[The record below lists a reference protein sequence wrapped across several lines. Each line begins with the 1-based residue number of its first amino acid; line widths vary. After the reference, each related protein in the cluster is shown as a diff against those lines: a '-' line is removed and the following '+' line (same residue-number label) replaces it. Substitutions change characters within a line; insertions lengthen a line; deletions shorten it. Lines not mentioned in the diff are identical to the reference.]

1 MESTIKTSTTN
12 MPQILTLKSM
22 FEYMENR
29 DPKILTFTVDE
40 RFIMIKD
47 PDKTSDWYYVINEKG
62 QIGYVPNSY
71 VVYEENKNIND
82 LLQLV
87 DSIASKLDQKNNE
100 TNKILTDRQIKHA
113 QIKLAQMRCEITETL
128 IKIEQSNKP
137 AGVLTGVNELSVIQE
152 ENKEDDENDA
162 INNNNGE
169 CLKKCRYC
177 QQQPFAG
184 DEINEQLISNLIENI
199 KLDSNLNESKAIIV
213 ANSVIKTLSENV
225 QPWNRDCQRII
236 EIMEK
241 YVEEKVN
248 SENVYSSKLKCIFK
262 RLWFCKNDTQQR
274 NWPVYQ
280 DEDII
285 QSYLDE
291 LMNLLSS
298 TEQSFLEKEIC
309 SQNHENLS
317 NLIQYFQMETRRS
330 LRLIRLYRRVP
341 ADFYLTTVLPGEL
354 AVEMKNHVQDIQR
367 WIKAST
373 LFTLI
378 FSSGHKPPVNIY
390 EHINEQF
397 FQHQF
402 DLCEGFDIN
411 GQTIECEI
419 PSENIISPILAF
431 NLHIT
436 DIGADN
442 VIFKALG
449 KRTNA
454 SHFTENLISYL
465 NWEEDI
471 ILTSCNLTR
480 QSFIDPVDNDQQDNQ
495 FSNSTFNN
503 YDSNQNSVLKFL
515 TEMFADKVVSSL
527 FYYNDVRV
535 IIDIIISQLN
545 NLPVGDHRIKY
556 YLELT
561 ANILKNTQYA
571 EEPHKAFELKKC
583 LISIQHHEFSNVADV
598 QLAQDIVE
606 RNHDAFSNY
615 VNQ

>member
-1 MESTIKTSTTN
+1 MLSMKKDKLVMFLIRTSFT
-12 MPQILTLKSM
+12 KS
-22 FEYMENR
+22 
-29 DPKILTFTVDE
+29 
-40 RFIMIKD
+40 
-47 PDKTSDWYYVINEKG
+47 
-62 QIGYVPNSY
+62 
-71 VVYEENKNIND
+71 
-82 LLQLV
+82 
-87 DSIASKLDQKNNE
+87 
-100 TNKILTDRQIKHA
+100 
-113 QIKLAQMRCEITETL
+113 KLAQMRCEITETL
-128 IKIEQSNKP
+128 IKLEQSSKP
-137 AGVLTGVNELSVIQE
+137 IGVLSGVNELSVIQE
-152 ENKEDDENDA
+152 ENKEDEENNEIDT
-162 INNNNGE
+162 INGE
-169 CLKKCRYC
+169 CLKKCRHC
-177 QQQPFAG
+177 CLKQQQQQQAG

-199 KLDSNLNESKAIIV
+199 KLDSNLSESKAIIV

-225 QPWNRDCQRII
+225 QSWQKDCQRIM

-291 LMNLLSS
+291 LMNLLTN

-309 SQNHENLS
+309 SQNHENLF

-330 LRLIRLYRRVP
+330 LRLKLMDIFIILIRLYRRVP

-354 AVEMKNHVQDIQR
+354 TVEMKNHVQDVQR

-397 FQHQF
+397 FSHQF

-436 DIGADN
+436 DIGDN

-480 QSFIDPVDNDQQDNQ
+480 QSYDNHFDNNQLDHQ
-495 FSNSTFNN
+495 FSNSTFNH

-515 TEMFADKVVSSL
+515 TEMFADKIVSSL

-583 LISIQHHEFSNVADV
+583 LISIQHHEFSNIADV
-598 QLAQDIVE
+598 QLAQDIIE
-606 RNHDAFSNY
+606 RNHDAFGY